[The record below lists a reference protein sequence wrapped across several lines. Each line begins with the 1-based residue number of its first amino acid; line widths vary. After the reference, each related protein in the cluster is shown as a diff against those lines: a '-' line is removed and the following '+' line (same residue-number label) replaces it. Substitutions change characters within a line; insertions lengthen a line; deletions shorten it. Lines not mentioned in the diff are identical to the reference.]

1 MTLIKA
7 LISPTGQRHS
17 IRMRTFATGT
27 LATVMLGFVTLVPA
41 AGAQAKRPWRA
52 ASPAELEAHLPA
64 RATVEKE
71 RIETEMRTA
80 TGIIDDHDNVVAAV
94 VLVTAGYSADGKYS
108 HFLLAQHPI
117 RIGRDLL
124 LAPGSYV
131 VGWTRAGEGL
141 LVRIFD
147 AKTGVEK
154 GQVTARALPPPQRVE
169 SFRIFPP
176 GDRKIIQIGRFMM
189 PYSLDE

>member
-1 MTLIKA
+1 M
-7 LISPTGQRHS
+7 ISVRGFMACGDVRKE
-17 IRMRTFATGT
+17 IRRRAFGIGV
-27 LATVMLGFVTLVPA
+27 LAISMLCLVSAVSTVE
-41 AGAQAKRPWRA
+41 AQSKRIWRA

-80 TGIIDDHDNVVAAV
+80 TGIIDDHDNVIAAV

-108 HFLLAQHPI
+108 HFLLAQRPI
-117 RIGRDLL
+117 RIGGELR
-124 LAPGSYV
+124 LASGSYV
-131 VGWTRAGEGL
+131 VGWTRGKDGL

-147 AKTGVEK
+147 AATGIEK
-154 GQVTARALPPPQRVE
+154 GQVIAYPLPPMQRVE
-169 SFRIFPP
+169 SFRIYPP
-176 GDRKIIQIGRFMM
+176 GERKIIQVGRFMM